1 MKLSIKQL
9 CLCSLVGLSGVGMT
23 SCNDFLDREPL
34 ASVTP
39 EAYFTMADQ
48 IGAYVIN
55 YYNSCLVNTRGAA
68 LYHQQAWNEGL
79 GINDNNTDN
88 FIQGSGSLAYF
99 ANTWQ
104 VPSGQNLSSPYSVIR
119 VWNYLI
125 NTVEPKIAEG
135 SIQGTTESINQYLGE
150 AYFFRAM
157 AYFNAMAT
165 YGDLPIVTEVL
176 PNDEAVLKEQSV
188 RAPRNEVA
196 RFILQD
202 LDKAISLMQEMGYE
216 NNQRINKQVAQLFK
230 SRVAL
235 YEATFEKYHKGSGR
249 VPGDSNWPGKDMP
262 YNQGKSFNID
272 SEIDFFLGEAMS
284 AASAVADKVSLTTNS
299 HVMNPE
305 YGQIYD
311 WNPYFEMFSQPSLAN
326 VPEVLLWKQYNK
338 GLSIS
343 HNAPNRLRV
352 GDNSGLTHSFITAFL
367 CKDGLPIYA
376 SPLYKGDVCID
387 DEKTDRDERLRL
399 FVWGE
404 SDVLNSDPAQAE
416 VANKGEVV
424 PFEKPLVTNAEQQN
438 RDITGYRQRKHYT
451 YDYTQKSGDE
461 LLGTN
466 ACPVFRAAE
475 AYLNYMEACYEK
487 NGSLDS
493 KAEGYWKAL
502 RTRAG
507 VDADFNKTISATD
520 MNKEAELDDLGV
532 WSGDKIVDATLY
544 NIRRERR
551 CEFLGEGMR
560 WDDLIRWRSWDRL
573 FTKPFVP
580 KGINLWDA
588 AYQNYTESGEEIVAD
603 GSITANASKPE
614 QGKYL
619 LPYALYQT
627 NNQLYNG
634 YTWRK
639 AFYLSPI
646 GIEELQLAEGLYQ
659 NPYWPS
665 NSAGLSLE

>member
-1 MKLSIKQL
+1 MKINIKQL
-9 CLCSLVGLSGVGMT
+9 CLYSLVGLGGAGMT
-23 SCNDFLDREPL
+23 SCNDFLDREPIT
-34 ASVTP
+34 SVTP
-39 EAYFTMADQ
+39 NSYFTVADQ

-55 YYNSCLVNTRGAA
+55 YYNSSLVNSRGVP

-88 FIQGSGSLAYF
+88 FVQGAGSLSYF

-104 VPSGQNLSSPYSVIR
+104 VPSNQNLKSTYSVIR
-119 VWNYLI
+119 TWNYLI

-135 SIQGTTESINQYLGE
+135 SIQGTTETINQYLGE

-157 AYFNAMAT
+157 AYFNALAT
-165 YGDLPIVTEVL
+165 FGDLPIITEVL
-176 PNDEAVLKEQSV
+176 PDDDAVLQEQSI
-188 RAPRNEVA
+188 RSPRNEVA
-196 RFILQD
+196 RFILED
-202 LDKAISLMQEMGYE
+202 LDKAISLLQETGYA
-216 NNQRINKQVAQLFK
+216 NNQRINKQAAQLFK

-235 YEATFEKYHKGSGR
+235 YEGTFEKYHQGTGR
-249 VPGDSNWPGKDMP
+249 VPGDENWPGKNMS
-262 YNQGKSFNID
+262 YNQGKTFDIHA
-272 SEIDFFLGEAMS
+272 EIDFFLGEAMS
-284 AASAVADKVSLTTNS
+284 AASAVADKISLTDNN

-305 YGQIYD
+305 YGQIYG

-338 GLSIS
+338 SLSIT
-343 HNAPNRLRV
+343 HDAPNRLQV
-352 GDNSGLTHSFITAFL
+352 GDDSGLMHSFITAFL

-376 SPLYKGDVCID
+376 SPLYKGDVSID

-404 SDVLNSDPAQAE
+404 SDVLKSDPAQAE
-416 VANKGEVV
+416 VAQTGNVV
-424 PFEKPLVTNAEQQN
+424 LFGKPLVTNAEQQN

-451 YDYTQKSGDE
+451 YDYAQKSSDE

-466 ACPVFRAAE
+466 ACPIFRAAE

-487 NGSLDS
+487 NRSLDN
-493 KAEGYWKAL
+493 KAQGYWRAL

-507 VDADFNKTISATD
+507 VDADFNKTIHATD
-520 MNKEAELDDLGV
+520 MSKEAALDDLGV
-532 WSGDKIVDATLY
+532 WSGNNMVDATLY

-560 WDDLIRWRSWDRL
+560 WDDLIRWRSWDRV

-580 KGINLWDA
+580 KGINLWDG
-588 AYQNYTESGEEIVAD
+588 AYKNYTESGEEIVAD
-603 GSITANASKPE
+603 GTITSNVSQKS

-619 LPYALYQT
+619 LPYAIYKT
-627 NNQLYNG
+627 NNQLYDG

-646 GIEELQLAEGLYQ
+646 GVEELQLASGLYQ
-659 NPYWPS
+659 NPYWPTDG
-665 NSAGLSLE
+665 GLSLE